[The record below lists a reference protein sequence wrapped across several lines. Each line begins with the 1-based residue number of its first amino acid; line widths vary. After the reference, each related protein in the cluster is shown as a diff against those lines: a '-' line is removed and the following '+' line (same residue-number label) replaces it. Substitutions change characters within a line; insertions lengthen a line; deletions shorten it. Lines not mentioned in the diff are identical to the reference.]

1 MSNKQYLHSFVKY
14 LHWRKGD
21 LGVISAFYLFFFYFF
36 HFQVHELCDN
46 FCHRYISCLKGK
58 MPIDLVIDD
67 REGGSTTSKSSSD
80 PTDPS
85 DPVVDQVRPIS
96 SY

>member
-1 MSNKQYLHSFVKY
+1 
-14 LHWRKGD
+14 
-21 LGVISAFYLFFFYFF
+21 
-36 HFQVHELCDN
+36 
-46 FCHRYISCLKGK
+46 

-96 SY
+96 SYQIFHSDIRKKKFICLYKKNILTKV

>member
-1 MSNKQYLHSFVKY
+1 VSQNYEYCKGFDHVSLQRLIYL
-14 LHWRKGD
+14 
-21 LGVISAFYLFFFYFF
+21 IF
-36 HFQVHELCDN
+36 HYNTAVFRDKEYVASMN
-46 FCHRYISCLKGK
+46 YS
-58 MPIDLVIDD
+58 IDD

>member
-1 MSNKQYLHSFVKY
+1 
-14 LHWRKGD
+14 
-21 LGVISAFYLFFFYFF
+21 
-36 HFQVHELCDN
+36 
-46 FCHRYISCLKGK
+46 

-85 DPVVDQVRPIS
+85 DPVVDQVRPNNFILHQKWARRYQPYS
-96 SY
+96 TPLHPHPRQNNIFYPC